1 MTERSHRRLIQR
13 IFSTDGR
20 ENQGK
25 TFRGR
30 FKPFKGLLNMVYS
43 TITMPGGMWT
53 KMGSEAGWQDKAEE
67 YYRDG
72 LMVVDIEALLG
83 VSRKSISAYLK
94 GLPDYEKIREGR
106 RKETARRRRQDKTKR
121 QREYRLRDSSIY
133 TVSQETMR
141 REHELAVMELSRE
154 KYH

>member
-1 MTERSHRRLIQR
+1 
-13 IFSTDGR
+13 
-20 ENQGK
+20 
-25 TFRGR
+25 
-30 FKPFKGLLNMVYS
+30 MVYS
-43 TITMPGGMWT
+43 TLTMPGGMWT
-53 KMGSEAGWQDKAEE
+53 KMGSAAGWQNKAEE

-72 LMVVDIEALLG
+72 LMIVDIEALLG

-106 RKETARRRRQDKTKR
+106 KLETARKRRQDKTKR

-133 TVSQETMR
+133 TVTPETMR

-154 KYH
+154 KYHG